1 MPSFIGAMLAVLATR
16 QIGRLAASGERTAM
30 LAGLMLAACVLLT
43 VEAHIAKTDAALL
56 GATTLAQA
64 MLAQAWLYPA
74 TVRRRHAALF
84 WLALG
89 AGILIKGPI
98 TPLVTGLT
106 ALTLVVSQR
115 RAGWLNTLRPAWGVP
130 LMLAVI
136 LPWLVAIGIATHGE
150 FFAEAVGSDL
160 GSKLAGGEETHGGF
174 PGFHLLLLPL
184 LAFPGS
190 LWVLRAAPRVW
201 VARRDPA
208 TCFLL
213 AWAIPAWLVF
223 EAVPTKLPHY
233 TLPLYP
239 ALFLLAALYG
249 MGPMRDEPRWRWRAA
264 QCTVLTAA
272 VLLWAGA
279 LGLPIFLHMPW
290 LLGVPALPA
299 LGIVTYQCWREKPVW
314 ALLAMAPV
322 YLALLQLELPNLTP
336 LWIAPR
342 VHTLLS
348 GWPGYQPSGVNLTA
362 GGYAEPSLLF
372 LAGPHIALMPNG
384 ASAARSLARA
394 RGAALVTD
402 LDRDAFL
409 AEARRL
415 SLDTHPR
422 GTVPGF
428 NYSRGKRVTLT
439 LFTLDRAN

>member
-190 LWVLRAAPRVW
+190 LWVGGARAGGWGGP
-201 VARRDPA
+201 PA
-208 TCFLL
+208 TPRPAFCWRGRFLPGWCSRQSRPSCRITPCRSILPCFC
-213 AWAIPAWLVF
+213 WQ
-223 EAVPTKLPHY
+223 
-233 TLPLYP
+233 
-239 ALFLLAALYG
+239 
-249 MGPMRDEPRWRWRAA
+249 R
-264 QCTVLTAA
+264 CTEWGRCGTSR
-272 VLLWAGA
+272 AGA
-279 LGLPIFLHMPW
+279 
-290 LLGVPALPA
+290 GVPPN
-299 LGIVTYQCWREKPVW
+299 
-314 ALLAMAPV
+314 APC
-322 YLALLQLELPNLTP
+322 
-336 LWIAPR
+336 
-342 VHTLLS
+342 
-348 GWPGYQPSGVNLTA
+348 
-362 GGYAEPSLLF
+362 
-372 LAGPHIALMPNG
+372 
-384 ASAARSLARA
+384 
-394 RGAALVTD
+394 
-402 LDRDAFL
+402 
-409 AEARRL
+409 
-415 SLDTHPR
+415 
-422 GTVPGF
+422 
-428 NYSRGKRVTLT
+428 
-439 LFTLDRAN
+439 